1 MDFYLYLPSNT
12 GDYVDNTLSCFKV
25 KLPYKIDLDG
35 EWEVAL
41 VELGYQITWLNISTE
56 EEGLVTFVF
65 KDDNEE
71 RSKSI
76 PFNNYTSID
85 GLCDAINYTFDH
97 TLSSSGQR
105 SGYNFRY
112 NSVRHRVIL
121 ESDSGQPNL
130 SLLKLSK
137 KLQYML
143 GFKNQVLIPPEGK
156 LEAILRGTK
165 ETRQGVVKLNEIKWS
180 TKGED
185 GSKMVEHINRVLATI
200 SDGRNVDVVYRPD
213 KSEITLHS
221 NSVLYLKL
229 SEDLQDKLGLSDDTI
244 YANVK
249 YNVKQPDGTKL
260 AREMIIAEANPDIHA
275 GQYSLFVYCNV
286 VRPQIVG
293 NTLAPILRAVS
304 IRGRYGEVIN
314 ELYDNPH
321 YVPVLKKEF
330 DNIEINISD
339 DMGHLVNFN
348 YGKVFVK
355 LHFRMKQ

>member
-1 MDFYLYLPSNT
+1 M
-12 GDYVDNTLSCFKV
+12 
-25 KLPYKIDLDG
+25 
-35 EWEVAL
+35 
-41 VELGYQITWLNISTE
+41 
-56 EEGLVTFVF
+56 
-65 KDDNEE
+65 
-71 RSKSI
+71 
-76 PFNNYTSID
+76 
-85 GLCDAINYTFDH
+85 
-97 TLSSSGQR
+97 
-105 SGYNFRY
+105 
-112 NSVRHRVIL
+112 
-121 ESDSGQPNL
+121 
-130 SLLKLSK
+130 
-137 KLQYML
+137 
-143 GFKNQVLIPPEGK
+143 
-156 LEAILRGTK
+156 
-165 ETRQGVVKLNEIKWS
+165 VKLNEIKWS

-229 SEDLQDKLGLSDDTI
+229 SKDLQDKLGLSDDTI